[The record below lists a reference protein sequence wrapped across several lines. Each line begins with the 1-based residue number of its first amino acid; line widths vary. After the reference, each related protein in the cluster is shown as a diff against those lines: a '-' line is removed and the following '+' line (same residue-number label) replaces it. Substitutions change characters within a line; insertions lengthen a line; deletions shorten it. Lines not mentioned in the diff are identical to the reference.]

1 MTQGLIE
8 TLKEE
13 KKRRKRGKR
22 LNLVGE
28 EDSGA
33 QLFYSSRVQ
42 AALVYEA
49 EKEAKLAVEKA
60 EKASKKA
67 KGAENRQRKEEQA
80 QERALQRQVATE
92 ARAKAKA
99 EKLATKEARK
109 EALRAKKDSQKKS
122 LIVVLQL
129 KRPSKELTKVVRF
142 IEEVEVVGEVRGSH
156 VRETR
161 TRAISL
167 LQRYKN

>member
-80 QERALQRQVATE
+80 
-92 ARAKAKA
+92 
-99 EKLATKEARK
+99 
-109 EALRAKKDSQKKS
+109 
-122 LIVVLQL
+122 
-129 KRPSKELTKVVRF
+129 
-142 IEEVEVVGEVRGSH
+142 
-156 VRETR
+156 
-161 TRAISL
+161 
-167 LQRYKN
+167 

>member
-42 AALVYEA
+42 AALTYEA

-161 TRAISL
+161 TRTISL